1 MYLPCTLIVT
11 QGQLSASVGKKGNL
25 GTNSFISVLYRV
37 PMYVTDVKSNKKKKN
52 PDFKFISCFTAFFE
66 QLFLLFALQKHFALH
81 ISTYGKEE
89 QFCNWKTSLFTH
101 TAWHEFLR
109 YM

>member
-37 PMYVTDVKSNKKKKN
+37 PMYVTDVKSNKKKKTQTLN
-52 PDFKFISCFTAFFE
+52 SFLVSQHSLNNSFCYLLYRNTLHFTSQHMEKKSSFVTG
-66 QLFLLFALQKHFALH
+66 KLH
-81 ISTYGKEE
+81 YSRTQPGMG
-89 QFCNWKTSLFTH
+89 F
-101 TAWHEFLR
+101 
-109 YM
+109 